1 MAACIKLAATHGIP
15 QGQILFY
22 RGLISLA
29 IIYAY
34 LRWRGLPLATP
45 HWKVHLSR
53 SVVGYVSMVA
63 FFGAISRLPLG
74 TAVTLIYL
82 SPLVLGSMLLVIHRE
97 RPHPV
102 LMFSLLGGL
111 CGVVLLLRPSYDS
124 SQLIGIVLGL
134 IAAVASASSALNIRS
149 LSDLQEPSWRVVL
162 YFTVLSPSPRYPGLS
177 PAIQAPSTLQVCCTC
192 WVPASWPPSVKCFT
206 PWLISAAPLYWLPCS
221 AIRK

>member
-1 MAACIKLAATHGIP
+1 
-15 QGQILFY
+15 
-22 RGLISLA
+22 
-29 IIYAY
+29 
-34 LRWRGLPLATP
+34 
-45 HWKVHLSR
+45 
-53 SVVGYVSMVA
+53 VVGYVSMVA

-82 SPLVLGSMLLVIHRE
+82 SPPVLGSMLLVIHRE

-111 CGVVLLLRPSYDS
+111 CGVILLLRPSYDS

-162 YFTVLSPSPRYPGLS
+162 YFTVFVTVASLPWFVASHPGSIDAAGLLYLLGTGVLATIGQVLYTMAYQRG
-177 PAIQAPSTLQVCCTC
+177 PALLVAMLGYSQVI
-192 WVPASWPPSVKCFT
+192 FT
-206 PWLISAAPLYWLPCS
+206 SLLGYWLWHDVLVWMS
-221 AIRK
+221 WIGMAMIAASGLLAITIVRGEREAQAKAING